1 MDHHRQL
8 SVSSTASSS
17 TTSSTS
23 STESS
28 PRRRRPLP
36 LIPHP
41 LSCKS
46 CRSCITSVDVI
57 LPQAEIPNSRGFK
70 GFAGKASLFSEVY
83 HITLSK
89 PGVHLMS
96 TGAHTMQEIV
106 CSTCDAYLGWKIVK
120 AHSRSE
126 RWKEGYNML
135 ELEKLHCGKV
145 EAQLVQAALRPR
157 IRSDSDSDDSN

>member
-57 LPQAEIPNSRGFK
+57 LPQAAIPNSRGFK

-83 HITLSK
+83 HVTLSK

-120 AHSRSE
+120 AHNRSE

-135 ELEKLHCGKV
+135 ELEKLHGGKV

>member
-1 MDHHRQL
+1 MSNSDADATKNSMCNPIHLRIGPL
-8 SVSSTASSS
+8 LRA
-17 TTSSTS
+17 
-23 STESS
+23 
-28 PRRRRPLP
+28 RRYICSP
-36 LIPHP
+36 LIATAV
-41 LSCKS
+41 LVS

-57 LPQAEIPNSRGFK
+57 LPQAAIPNSRGFK

-83 HITLSK
+83 HVTLSK

-120 AHSRSE
+120 AHNRSE

-135 ELEKLHCGKV
+135 ELEKLHGGKV